1 MIAIDPG
8 SEHSGYLVVD
18 IHPES
23 ISILEAKGNADNK
36 WILEEIRLKSGVLS
50 IEQIRGY
57 GIVAGNDTFDTCEW
71 AGRFMGAFERY
82 GGKVVRCPRLKGGVK
97 VRQVADEKCDTWLT
111 HRTTH

>member
-71 AGRFMGAFERY
+71 AGRFMEAFERY

-97 VRQVADEKCDTWLT
+97 VRQVADEKCDT
-111 HRTTH
+111 